1 MSKLSP
7 YAAVKPGSSLPAKLS
22 GIEPRVRESLV
33 NPKQYITPPS
43 SPIKSNP
50 TTPVIVSNPS
60 FSSRKIRY
68 SAQVP
73 IPIVPNDPEARLPE
87 SSGRWD
93 NHSLTPSYI
102 RGDEEFWSSRQ
113 GTIPI
118 TSTVSSPLLSELE
131 FSPFSTVSTEV
142 FDDNTNQKTVIGIS
156 QNSNTFVVNEF
167 NMAVA
172 LDPTFRAELDKLED
186 LKDEVE
192 LSLSDDIPISRV
204 NANNAEL
211 LRQIMNEAHS
221 KAKSYALGM
230 NKLGRKFPTLKDSAK
245 AQYSADG
252 KALLAK
258 VNQHVDLLLKR
269 INEMPAQQP
278 PHIQPP
284 PPSVQSQPRLHGDSS
299 SAVAIIAKAAV
310 KFTSL
315 LNMAAAAKQD
325 AEEDGLYL
333 ETASDEKI
341 SRLMQ
346 KSSKFEKLRDKISAS
361 YSDYLEFTAVHK
373 PSSSDYDPVSLA
385 TTVTEATDTIDKF

>member
-172 LDPTFRAELDKLED
+172 LDPTFRVELDKLED

-204 NANNAEL
+204 NADNAEL
-211 LRQIMNEAHS
+211 LRQIMNETHS

-230 NKLGRKFPTLKDSAK
+230 NKLGRKFPTLEDSVK
-245 AQYSADG
+245 AQYSAEG

-258 VNQHVDLLLKR
+258 VNQHVDLLLNK
-269 INEMPAQQP
+269 INEQSAQQP
-278 PHIQPP
+278 PLI
-284 PPSVQSQPRLHGDSS
+284 
-299 SAVAIIAKAAV
+299 
-310 KFTSL
+310 
-315 LNMAAAAKQD
+315 
-325 AEEDGLYL
+325 
-333 ETASDEKI
+333 
-341 SRLMQ
+341 
-346 KSSKFEKLRDKISAS
+346 
-361 YSDYLEFTAVHK
+361 
-373 PSSSDYDPVSLA
+373 
-385 TTVTEATDTIDKF
+385 